1 MQMSLTLV
9 VVTKQFNEMYG
20 KEVLKLI
27 DLTIRKSMLFN
38 RFSEFEVN
46 FILQPKMVDYLLLKA
61 KKYNK
66 DRASAHTFM
75 TSVIHTALSDG
86 ISDVYKARRGDFSE
100 LDEERLYNRIDEID
114 EMQFIE
120 SPEVFINKIT

>member
-1 MQMSLTLV
+1 MQSSLTLITI
-9 VVTKQFNEMYG
+9 TKAYNEVYG
-20 KEVLKLI
+20 EEVLKLI
-27 DLTIRKSMLFN
+27 DLTIRKSALFN

-61 KKYNK
+61 IKYNSK
-66 DRASAHTFM
+66 RASAYTFM
-75 TSVIHTALSDG
+75 TSVIQTALSDG

-100 LDEERLYNRIDEID
+100 LDEERLQNRIDEVD

-120 SPEVFINKIT
+120 SPEVFINKIS